1 MNMQYFVLITCWGLY
16 FFLHS
21 FLASS
26 NVKEY
31 LKNSFGLS
39 FRTQRLIYS
48 TVSTLGLLAILFYN
62 GALGGERLLSSSQV
76 TRFISLFLAA
86 AGVLIVR
93 MAFRSYDLRSFLGL
107 EDEKKG
113 EFESSGILAHVRHPL
128 YTATIL
134 IVIGFFLYDS
144 RFASLVSLVCTF
156 IYLPIGIYLE
166 EKKLVKEFGDR
177 YRAYRQK
184 VPMLMPSIKKYSAKG
199 K

>member
-1 MNMQYFVLITCWGLY
+1 MQYFVLTTCWALY

-26 NVKEY
+26 RVKDY
-31 LKNSFGLS
+31 LKNSFGMSL
-39 FRTQRLIYS
+39 RIQRFIYS
-48 TVSTLGLLAILFYN
+48 IGSTLGLLAILFYN
-62 GALGGERLLSSSQV
+62 GALGGERLLTDSQV
-76 TRFISLFLAA
+76 TRFLSLFLAA
-86 AGVLIVR
+86 AGVLIAR
-93 MAFRSYDLRSFLGL
+93 MAFKSYDLGSFLGL

-134 IVIGFFLYDS
+134 IVLGFFLYDS
-144 RFASLVSLVCTF
+144 RLASLISLICTF

-166 EKKLVKEFGDR
+166 EKKLVKEFGDT

-184 VPMLMPSIKKYSAKG
+184 VPMLIPLIKKPSTGVK
-199 K
+199 